1 MSGINARRR
10 RFLQLSVVTVGA
22 STLGVS
28 AYAQP
33 AKLPES
39 DPQAV
44 ALGYKEDT
52 TKVDKAKYPKHTPA
66 QMCKNCQF
74 YQGKPADQ
82 AGPCPLFGGKLVRA
96 NGWCSAYVKKA

>member
-1 MSGINARRR
+1 MSASNPRR
-10 RFLQLSVVTVGA
+10 RFLQFSAITIGA
-22 STLGVS
+22 SALGAS

-33 AKLPES
+33 AKVPES

-52 TKVDKAKYPKHTPA
+52 TKVDKAKYPKHAPT

-74 YQGKPADQ
+74 YQGKASDQ
-82 AGPCPLFGGKLVRA
+82 WGPCPLFGGKLVHSS
-96 NGWCSAYVKKA
+96 GWCSAYVKKA